1 MNRHYTSAEYKSL
14 CDKLRKTFKDA
25 SITTDVMVG
34 FHQESDEDFNDSLNF
49 VKSIAFEKV
58 HVFPYS
64 NREGTAASKRGDDVP
79 KRVKE
84 ERASI
89 MIKTTED
96 IKNKYLESL
105 VGKTVN
111 VLFEN
116 EVEPNVYQG
125 YTKSYFAVRIHSN
138 KNIIGQELDVK
149 IKTYN
154 DDYCIAE

>member
-1 MNRHYTSAEYKSL
+1 
-14 CDKLRKTFKDA
+14 
-25 SITTDVMVG
+25 MVG
-34 FHQESDEDFNDSLNF
+34 FHQESDEDFNDSLTF

-96 IKNKYLESL
+96 IKNKY
-105 VGKTVN
+105 KKHHK
-111 VLFEN
+111 
-116 EVEPNVYQG
+116 P
-125 YTKSYFAVRIHSN
+125 
-138 KNIIGQELDVK
+138 
-149 IKTYN
+149 
-154 DDYCIAE
+154 